1 MLIQTF
7 FTYFKYIMKAGRQA
21 RLSCCLV
28 SIRGSGGVA
37 VAIAPLEWVTFSD
50 HRRTFPRPCAR
61 WQFSDGRASIR
72 RANRGAGQ
80 EGF

>member
-1 MLIQTF
+1 M
-7 FTYFKYIMKAGRQA
+7 
-21 RLSCCLV
+21 
-28 SIRGSGGVA
+28 
-37 VAIAPLEWVTFSD
+37 AIAPLEWVTFSD